1 MTRLDVSECHC
12 QLTSCRTATVW
23 SVAELMRLAGRTEL
37 AEMLGVSRQRAR
49 ELTERADFP
58 PPIAQLR
65 RGPIW
70 NIPDVEQWAARV
82 GRTLKSTAP
91 R

>member
-1 MTRLDVSECHC
+1 MTTC
-12 QLTSCRTATVW
+12 QTATVAG
-23 SVAELMRLAGRTEL
+23 VAELMRLAGRTEL

-58 PPIAQLR
+58 PPIAELR

-70 NIPDVEQWAARV
+70 KIDDVAAWAERV
-82 GRTLKSTAP
+82 GRTFSEP
-91 R
+91 E

>member
-1 MTRLDVSECHC
+1 M
-12 QLTSCRTATVW
+12 TSCQTATV
-23 SVAELMRLAGRTEL
+23 SGVAELMHLAGRTEL

-70 NIPDVEQWAARV
+70 KIDDVAAWARSV
-82 GRTLKSTAP
+82 GRTFTP
-91 R
+91 PPE